1 MSALVPDGCGGICQ
15 VALECLSGGTR
26 PESPRTFKARNSP
39 KSMTTA
45 SPGSRLQKK
54 VTMQSS
60 QVDVCRWEQV
70 AQSIVSV
77 SAAVIS
83 GEAVSRESTMRS
95 S

>member
-15 VALECLSGGTR
+15 VELECLSGGTR

-77 SAAVIS
+77 FAAVIS
-83 GEAVSRESTMRS
+83 GVTMSRDLSMRPS
-95 S
+95 